1 MVSLKVQ
8 LDDSILK
15 IIEISNAQEHN
26 EEVVMFEI
34 LHVSKSLTSP
44 LELFFIKKKRNFS
57 EPKEIKNC

>member
-1 MVSLKVQ
+1 MQ

-15 IIEISNAQEHN
+15 IIEISNAQERN

-44 LELFFIKKKRNFS
+44 LELFFIKKK
-57 EPKEIKNC
+57 KEL